1 MSRRNFRGI
10 ISSSKLTVSN
20 VSASGIF
27 TTNSHLQAKNSGN
40 WPTVI
45 VPTSSIE
52 YLVVSGGGS
61 GAGYGTQVGGGG
73 GGAGGLL
80 TGNSSVSSST
90 TYTITIGSGG
100 AGVATNLSGNYGSN
114 SSISGTGLSISTIG
128 GGRGTFWL
136 ADGQGNGGSGGG
148 TTGASYAG
156 QAMVPGK
163 GIYPGSTYLSQT
175 RQGYDGVLGT
185 GELGS
190 TPCTG
195 GGGGGATSAGSGST
209 GGTGYTS
216 SISGTST
223 TYASGGNGSAGGV
236 SSGVYSSTPGAGGGG
251 ATATGSG
258 YSQGGGNGIVI
269 IRYADTFPAAAS
281 TTGSPTVTVSGGYR
295 IYTWTS
301 SGSITF

>member
-40 WPTVI
+40 WPAVI

-52 YLVVSGGGS
+52 YLVVAGGGS
-61 GAGYGTQVGGGG
+61 GAGYGTQVRGGG

-80 TGNSSVSSST
+80 TGNTSVSGAV
-90 TYTITIGSGG
+90 TYTVTVGAGG

-114 SSISGTGLSISTIG
+114 TSISGTGLSVSTIG
-128 GGRGTFWL
+128 GGRGTFWRT
-136 ADGQGNGGSGGG
+136 DGPGNGGSGGG
-148 TTGASYAG
+148 TTAASQDFQPMIA
-156 QAMVPGK
+156 GK

-175 RQGYDGVLGT
+175 RQGYDGALGT
-185 GELGS
+185 GQLGAS
-190 TPCTG
+190 PCNG
-195 GGGGGATSAGSGST
+195 GGGGGASGDGSGTS
-209 GGTGYTS
+209 GGTGFTS

-223 TYASGGNGSAGGV
+223 TYASGGNGSAGSF
-236 SSGVYSSTPGAGGGG
+236 SSGVYSSTRGAGGGG
-251 ATATGSG
+251 ATAS
-258 YSQGGGNGIVI
+258 YSEGGGNGIVI
-269 IRYADTFPAAAS
+269 IRYLDTFPAAAS
-281 TTGSPTVTVSGGYR
+281 TTGSPTVTLSGGYR

>member
-10 ISSSKLTVSN
+10 ISSSKLTISN

-40 WPTVI
+40 WPLGAN
-45 VPTSSIE
+45 PTNSIE

-61 GAGYGTQVGGGG
+61 GAGHGTQVGGGG

-80 TGNSSVSSST
+80 TGNTSVSGSIV
-90 TYTITIGSGG
+90 YTVTVGAGG

-114 SSISGTGLSISTIG
+114 TSISGTGLSVSTIG
-128 GGRGTFWL
+128 GGRGSFWRG
-136 ADGQGNGGSGGG
+136 DGPGNGGSGGG
-148 TTGASYAG
+148 TTGAQQDGIS
-156 QAMVPGK
+156 MVAGK

-175 RQGYDGVLGT
+175 RQGYDGALGT
-185 GELGS
+185 GQLGANA
-190 TPCTG
+190 CTG
-195 GGGGGATSAGSGST
+195 GGGGGAGAAGSGAS
-209 GGTGYTS
+209 GGTGFTS

-223 TYASGGNGSAGGV
+223 TYASGGNGSAGSF
-236 SSGVYSSTPGAGGGG
+236 SSGVYSSTSGAGGGG
-251 ATATGSG
+251 GTGSF
-258 YSQGGGNGIVI
+258 SQGGGNGIVI
-269 IRYADTFPAAAS
+269 LRYLSSFDLPIS
-281 TTGSPTVTVSGGYR
+281 TTGSPTITTAGGYR